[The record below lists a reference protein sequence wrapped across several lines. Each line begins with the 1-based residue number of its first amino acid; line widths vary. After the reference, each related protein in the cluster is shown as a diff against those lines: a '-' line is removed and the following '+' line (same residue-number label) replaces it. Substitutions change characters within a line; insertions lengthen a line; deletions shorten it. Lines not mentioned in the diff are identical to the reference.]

1 MTPTQFS
8 QPGMSRRAFL
18 RGITIS
24 LSGLVVLA
32 CGPARGGEEIGQ
44 RLALGPHATP
54 PVVLPSPM
62 PAAATATPA
71 PLLQEFLALSSLL
84 TGVAELEPELG
95 RIYLQSL
102 QRTEESQS
110 ALQALWE
117 EAGFQRGALPT
128 SLAALEERNMFG
140 NEEIRNVT
148 NRIIEMWY
156 TGIYTDDAGEDVVAT
171 YVDALAWRTLRF
183 TKPKTICGEPGFWA
197 QEWRPEHPTL

>member
-1 MTPTQFS
+1 MTPTQSS

-18 RGITIS
+18 RSITIS
-24 LSGLVVLA
+24 LSGLVALA
-32 CGPARGGEEIGQ
+32 CGPRRGGEEIGR

-54 PVVLPSPM
+54 PIILPSPM
-62 PAAATATPA
+62 PAEATATPA

-84 TGVAELEPELG
+84 TGVADLDPEVG

-102 QRTEESQS
+102 QTTEESQS
-110 ALQALWE
+110 ALRALWE
-117 EAGFQRGALPT
+117 EAGFQQGTIPT
-128 SLAALEERNMFG
+128 SLAALEERNIFG
-140 NEEIRNVT
+140 NEEIRNVA
-148 NRIIEMWY
+148 NHIIEMWY